1 MKKIL
6 VIGSI
11 NIDLVT
17 RVQKTPNIGETV
29 LGEHFFEFPGGK
41 GANQAV
47 AISRLGGDVT
57 MLGRVGIDAHGKS
70 MKTTLKNNGVDTK
83 YVEISKTSHTGI
95 ALIMV
100 NANGD
105 NSIVVIPGAN
115 FDILPDDITEELI
128 REFDIIVGQL
138 EVPMNTLERAFRIAK
153 SFNKMTILNP
163 APAQNLS
170 STFMSTISLLIPNKS
185 ELEFMTNIPIT
196 DNESICRS
204 YEKLKEAGIQ
214 KLLLTLGS
222 VGSAYIDSQG
232 LKRYPARKIKAVDT
246 TAAGDSF
253 IGGLVTRLAIGESME
268 RAILYATKAASISVS
283 KMGAQP
289 SLPYEKDVI

>member
-29 LGEHFFEFPGGK
+29 FGEHFFEFPGGK

-70 MKTTLKNNGVDTK
+70 MKTALKNNGVNTK
-83 YVEISKTSHTGI
+83 YVKISRTNHTGI

-105 NSIVVIPGAN
+105 NSIVVTPGAN
-115 FDILPDDITEELI
+115 FDIFPDDITEELI

-138 EVPMNTLERAFRIAK
+138 EVPMNTLERAFQIAK

-170 STFMSTISLLIPNKS
+170 SSFMSTISLLIPNKS

-196 DNESICRS
+196 DAESICRS
-204 YEKLKEAGIQ
+204 YEKLKEVGIQ